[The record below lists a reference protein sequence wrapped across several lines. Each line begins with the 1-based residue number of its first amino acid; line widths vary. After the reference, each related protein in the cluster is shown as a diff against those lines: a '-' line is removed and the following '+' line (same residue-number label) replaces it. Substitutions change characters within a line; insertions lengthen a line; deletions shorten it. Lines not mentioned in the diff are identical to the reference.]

1 MRTLVLGAVVVT
13 GVLSIGVAAFQAP
26 QAPPA
31 ALRVIDM
38 QKLRDNL
45 YVLTSSTPGDNT
57 KFSGGNVSVF
67 ITASGVVL
75 VDTKLAGW
83 GQAMLDKI
91 KTVTTKPVTTIIN
104 THTHGDHTG
113 NNNLFGTTVTIVAQA
128 NTKANM
134 EKMPAFKDD
143 NAKYLPSKT
152 FTDRLTVGT
161 GSDRIELYYFGAGH
175 TSGDAWVYFPALR
188 VLQTGDLFAW
198 RDAPLCDR
206 ANGGSCVAF
215 PQTLAKGI
223 AAIKNVNAVIPGHSP
238 IMTLKDLQEYQR
250 YNADLVTE
258 ARAAMSAGKSVDD
271 AAASIHLETK
281 YPGYQA
287 TRVKAAVQVIYDELK
302 K

>member
-1 MRTLVLGAVVVT
+1 MTRTLVLGAIVIAGALT
-13 GVLSIGVAAFQAP
+13 IGVAASQAP
-26 QAPPA
+26 AAP
-31 ALRVIDM
+31 RVIDM
-38 QKLRDNL
+38 VKLRDNL
-45 YVLTSSTPGDNT
+45 YVLTSSTPGDNAT
-57 KFSGGNVSVF
+57 FSGGNVSVF
-67 ITASGVVL
+67 ITNSGVTV

-113 NNNLFGTTVTIVAQA
+113 NNNLFGTSVTVVAQD

-143 NAKYLPSKT
+143 NAKFLPSKT
-152 FTDRLTVGT
+152 FTDRMTL
-161 GSDRIELYYFGAGH
+161 GSGNDRIELYYFGAGH
-175 TSGDAWVYFPALR
+175 TNGDAWIYFPGLR
-188 VLQTGDLFAW
+188 VLQTGDMFAW
-198 RDAPLCDR
+198 RGAPLCDR

-223 AAIKNVNAVIPGHSP
+223 AAIKNVDAVIPGHSP
-238 IMTLKDLQEYQR
+238 IMALKDLQEYQR
-250 YNADLVTE
+250 YNADLVAE
-258 ARAAMSAGKSVDD
+258 ARDAINAGKSVDEAT
-271 AAASIHLETK
+271 AAIHLETK

-287 TRVKAAVQVIYDELK
+287 ARVKAAVQAIYDELK